1 MNKDFMEYVY
11 ARTEKALTENE
22 EYKNLLIKCVEAQ
35 KNKDTE
41 LAREISDQMGAKAEE
56 LCYIK
61 GFNDA
66 IALLNSTT
74 K

>member
-1 MNKDFMEYVY
+1 MNKDFIGYVY
-11 ARTEKALTENE
+11 ARTEEALTENE
-22 EYKNLLIKCVEAQ
+22 EYKDLLSKCVEAQ
-35 KNKDTE
+35 KNKDVE
-41 LAREISDQMGAKAEE
+41 LAGKISDQMEAKAEE

-66 IALLNSTT
+66 IALLNPST

>member
-1 MNKDFMEYVY
+1 MDKDFMEYVH
-11 ARTEKALTENE
+11 ARIEKALTENS
-22 EYKNLLIKCVEAQ
+22 EYVRLQHECVEAQ

-41 LAREISDQMGAKAEE
+41 LANDINERMESIAEE
-56 LCYIK
+56 LCYLK

-66 IALLNSTT
+66 MQLMKL